1 MAVVSLGLAIV
12 TINMAING
20 RGSFVCD
27 KYLTYEVSVRRI
39 SDV

>member
-1 MAVVSLGLAIV
+1 MAVVSLGLAVV

-39 SDV
+39 SGV